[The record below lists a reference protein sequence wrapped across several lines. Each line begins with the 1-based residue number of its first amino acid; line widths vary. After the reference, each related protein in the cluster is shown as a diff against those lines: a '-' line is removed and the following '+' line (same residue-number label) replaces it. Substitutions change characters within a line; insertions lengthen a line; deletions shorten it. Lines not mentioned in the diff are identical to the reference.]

1 MTERDDE
8 IHVHGRIYTFSR
20 HYRDKPQEE
29 KIATTAQVLFVML
42 SPAHFERQGNR
53 RAVYERYVP
62 DLGIN
67 LRVVEDR
74 LDTGEWQILTAY
86 DPEQGFFNRR

>member
-1 MTERDDE
+1 MAERDDE

-20 HYRDKPQEE
+20 HYRDKPPEE
-29 KIATTAQVLFVML
+29 KIATPSQIRYVML
-42 SPAHFERQGNR
+42 EPSHFEQQGNR

-62 DLGIN
+62 ELELY

-86 DPEQGFFNRR
+86 EP

>member
-1 MTERDDE
+1 MDWQPTERDDE
-8 IHVHGRIYTFSR
+8 IHVHGRVYTFSR
-20 HYRDKPQEE
+20 HYRDKQPEE
-29 KIATTAQVLFVML
+29 KIATITQIRYVML
-42 SPAHFERQGNR
+42 EPSHYEQQGDR

-74 LDTGEWQILTAY
+74 LDTGE
-86 DPEQGFFNRR
+86 

>member
-1 MTERDDE
+1 MPERGEE
-8 IHVHGRIYTFSR
+8 IHVHGRVYTFSR
-20 HYRDKPQEE
+20 HYRDKPDDE
-29 KIATTAQVLFVML
+29 KIATSEQIRSVML
-42 SPAHFERQGNR
+42 EPSYFQQQGNR

-62 DLGIN
+62 ELEII

-86 DPEQGFFNRR
+86 EP

>member
-8 IHVHGRIYTFSR
+8 IHVHGRVYTFSR
-20 HYRDKPQEE
+20 HYRDKPDDE
-29 KIATTAQVLFVML
+29 KIATNEQIRFVML
-42 SPAHFERQGNR
+42 EPSYFQQQGNR

-62 DLGIN
+62 ELVTI

-86 DPEQGFFNRR
+86 EP

>member
-1 MTERDDE
+1 MAERDDE
-8 IHVHGRIYTFSR
+8 IHVHGRVYTLSR
-20 HYRDKPQEE
+20 HYRDKPAEE
-29 KIATTAQVLFVML
+29 KIATSAQIRYVML
-42 SPAHFERQGNR
+42 EPSYFQQQGNR

-62 DLGIN
+62 ELGIH

-86 DPEQGFFNRR
+86 RP